1 MIEIKGADADTLMNF
16 LNVYV
21 EACQCLES
29 NTFEIQIMFLVIY
42 HLILSEGELAVNNAN
57 EGLESGKFCSQKDG
71 ESFRLNKHF
80 EGSCE
85 LLRKQF
91 DNIDII

>member
-1 MIEIKGADADTLMNF
+1 MRLKELTLADTLMNF

-42 HLILSEGELAVNNAN
+42 HLILSEGELAVNNADK
-57 EGLESGKFCSQKDG
+57 GLESGKF
-71 ESFRLNKHF
+71 
-80 EGSCE
+80 
-85 LLRKQF
+85 
-91 DNIDII
+91 